1 MKLPKLSIPRF
12 NGELTALTPF
22 WDSYKAVIHDNP
34 DLTDIDKFNYL
45 RSLFEGQTLEAVS
58 GLTLTSAN
66 YQEAISILEKRFGN
80 KRQMVAKHMDALISV
95 DAVTSQYNLK
105 GLLDCMTLLN
115 RTFGV

>member
-1 MKLPKLSIPRF
+1 MKLPKLSIPHF
-12 NGELTALTPF
+12 NGELTAWDPF

-45 RSLFEGQTLEAVS
+45 RSLLEGLALEAVS

-80 KRQMVAKHMDALISV
+80 KQQIVAKHMDALINV
-95 DAVTSQYNLK
+95 DAVTSQ
-105 GLLDCMTLLN
+105 
-115 RTFGV
+115 